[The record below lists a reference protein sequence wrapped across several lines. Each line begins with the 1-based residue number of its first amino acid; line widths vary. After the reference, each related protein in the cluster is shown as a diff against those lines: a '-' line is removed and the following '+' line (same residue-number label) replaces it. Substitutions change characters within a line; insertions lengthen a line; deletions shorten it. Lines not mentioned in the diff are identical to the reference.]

1 MTSNPSDLTLPLL
14 KIEDFDSKNTE
25 IYTHIYRDGGIRL
38 E

>member
-1 MTSNPSDLTLPLL
+1 MSSNSNELTLPVL
-14 KIEDFDSKNTE
+14 KIEDFDPKDTR